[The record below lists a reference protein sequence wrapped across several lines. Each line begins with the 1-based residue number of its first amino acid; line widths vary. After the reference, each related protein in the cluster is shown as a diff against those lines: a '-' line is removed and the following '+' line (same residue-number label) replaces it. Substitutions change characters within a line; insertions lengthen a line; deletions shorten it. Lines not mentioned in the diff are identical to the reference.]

1 MTPDADV
8 RDDDRFVF
16 LASAIAEG
24 TPIEWSQEEEGLSED
39 EAAILREMQSL
50 ESIASANAQL
60 RLHFTDTEVTIG
72 DRPRVAAPA
81 PKSWRHLTILQKI
94 AEGGF
99 GGIYKAH
106 DSVLAT
112 DVALKL
118 LAPRGTTGDLN
129 ESRILREARLLA
141 KVRHPNVVTIYG
153 ADHTHERVGL
163 WMEFIKGRTLEHLL
177 RTQGPFGAR
186 EAALIGLD
194 LCRAVAAVHRAGLI
208 HGDIKAHN
216 VMREEGGRTVLM
228 DFGASRDVTQT
239 GDHDVVG
246 TPVYLAP
253 EVLSGKPQTKAS
265 DIYALGILLYHLLTN
280 DYPVGGQTWSEVVR
294 KHERGD
300 LARLRDARPDLPE
313 EFVRVVERATAAD
326 PNARYASAGAFE
338 TALSHFI
345 DPSPRP
351 VVGSQNWKSPV
362 LLLAGLFLLVAVG
375 WLSRSWF
382 VSNRETP
389 QANAPEI
396 ARPSS
401 PIAPAGASYDI
412 DASFYRVTDA
422 GDERLA
428 AGSRLSPGDR
438 LLFTVQTTAPTHVYI
453 VNEPEQGEPY
463 LLFPLPGQR
472 VTNPL
477 PANQRIRLP
486 GDMYWQVTSA
496 GGKEHFVVFASPDR
510 VPAFE
515 EAFAALATPTVGR
528 EPSSAAPLPAG
539 TAERLRG
546 VGGLVAA
553 PRSATDAPRFSSLFT
568 LPLPGTRET
577 AQGLWVRRLTVENPA
592 R

>member
-16 LASAIAEG
+16 IASAIAEG

-99 GGIYKAH
+99 GGIYRAH

-177 RTQGPFGAR
+177 RAQGPFGAR

-228 DFGASRDVTQT
+228 DFGASRDLTQT

-280 DYPVGGQTWSEVVR
+280 DYPVGGQTWSEVVASTSAATWR
-294 KHERGD
+294 ACAMPVPICRRSSFASWNGRPRATRTRAMRA
-300 LARLRDARPDLPE
+300 LARSKPRCRISSIRRRGLLSDHRTGNPRYCCSRVCFCWSPLAGCPVHGLSRIAYRRKQCAGDRAALIANRAGRRVVRHRRGVLSRDRCRRRAARSRQPPVAGRSLALHGANHGADAR
-313 EFVRVVERATAAD
+313 VHRQR
-326 PNARYASAGAFE
+326 AGAGR
-338 TALSHFI
+338 TVPPLS
-345 DPSPRP
+345 
-351 VVGSQNWKSPV
+351 
-362 LLLAGLFLLVAVG
+362 AA
-375 WLSRSWF
+375 RSACH
-382 VSNRETP
+382 EP
-389 QANAPEI
+389 
-396 ARPSS
+396 
-401 PIAPAGASYDI
+401 
-412 DASFYRVTDA
+412 
-422 GDERLA
+422 A
-428 AGSRLSPGDR
+428 AGQSSGS
-438 LLFTVQTTAPTHVYI
+438 VC
-453 VNEPEQGEPY
+453 
-463 LLFPLPGQR
+463 
-472 VTNPL
+472 
-477 PANQRIRLP
+477 PATCI
-486 GDMYWQVTSA
+486 
-496 GGKEHFVVFASPDR
+496 
-510 VPAFE
+510 
-515 EAFAALATPTVGR
+515 GR
-528 EPSSAAPLPAG
+528 
-539 TAERLRG
+539 
-546 VGGLVAA
+546 
-553 PRSATDAPRFSSLFT
+553 
-568 LPLPGTRET
+568 
-577 AQGLWVRRLTVENPA
+577 
-592 R
+592 